1 MNKELKPDCSI
12 LIFNFNES
20 ESCITTIKNLLEN
33 PISKKFNILVA
44 DDGSSDTKINE
55 LVEIC
60 RKHKIEF
67 ITGKNL
73 GTFGN
78 LCRAIKKIETN
89 FITFQSSTDILDVQT
104 TLELLRIKKLKELNV
119 VIFPFLESKQE
130 IEFNSYSTRH
140 ITPKCTGIKFL
151 DKYILNKFNIGST
164 GGGIYPVKPLK
175 RVLEQA
181 EISDR
186 YLMEDWICNFLLS
199 QENIRFLQINRINY
213 KYIQQ
218 LNNLG
223 ITTNKI
229 NLKYEIAKT
238 QELIAKLSGKKK
250 FKVSRMRDRIFEVIY
265 VLSERRIISTV
276 HSWILR

>member
-1 MNKELKPDCSI
+1 MFKNIIFAGTPDIASD
-12 LIFNFNES
+12 LL
-20 ESCITTIKNLLEN
+20 KNL
-33 PISKKFNILVA
+33 
-44 DDGSSDTKINE
+44 
-55 LVEIC
+55 
-60 RKHKIEF
+60 
-67 ITGKNL
+67 
-73 GTFGN
+73 
-78 LCRAIKKIETN
+78 
-89 FITFQSSTDILDVQT
+89 
-104 TLELLRIKKLKELNV
+104 
-119 VIFPFLESKQE
+119 
-130 IEFNSYSTRH
+130 
-140 ITPKCTGIKFL
+140 
-151 DKYILNKFNIGST
+151 ILNKFNIGST